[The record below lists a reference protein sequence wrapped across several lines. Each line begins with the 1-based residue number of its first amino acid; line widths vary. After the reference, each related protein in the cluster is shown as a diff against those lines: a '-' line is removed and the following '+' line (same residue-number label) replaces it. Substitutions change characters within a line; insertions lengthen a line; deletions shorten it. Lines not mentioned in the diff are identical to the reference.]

1 MVKIGPDSGDNW
13 PITWGDDDILY
24 TSYGDGKGFADRAK
38 LSLGFALIQG
48 AVPRLAVKDLPSDA
62 DTPMGG
68 GNRAIKASGLLM
80 VDRVLYMFV
89 RNYRVNDDFRQA
101 RLAWSQ
107 DRGRHWRWA
116 DWHFAGTFGCPEF
129 VQFGPN
135 YAGARDGFVYVVS
148 QANDS
153 AYGYSPDIVMAR
165 VPKAKV
171 ADRAAWEFF
180 TGLDD
185 GGRPSWNRDIGA
197 RKPIFTDPQ
206 GTQRVAIT
214 YNAARRRYFLTTS
227 HRDANQ
233 THTAALGVFDAPEP
247 WGPWTTV
254 YYDDHWSGEFR
265 TYHHKFPTKFMSA
278 DGKTMW
284 LLTRV
289 STAGSTTS
297 VSRKRCSSN
306 AFLIPFSL
314 GPPPQPAERAA
325 GSQAARGHDGAGPD
339 RIEPHARRPRLPRGG
354 DPGRAERSARAGL

>member
-1 MVKIGPDSGDNW
+1 MKFSFLTVLAAAAALAAGPPYPQGDIRLTWDDAVVKIGPDSGDNW

-48 AVPRLAVKDLPSDA
+48 AVPRLAAKDLPSDA

-116 DWHFAGTFGCPEF
+116 DWHFAETFGCPEF

-180 TGLDD
+180 TGLDG

-233 THTAALGVFDAPEP
+233 THTAALGVFDARPSRGVP
-247 WGPWTTV
+247 GPRSTMTTTGPAN
-254 YYDDHWSGEFR
+254 SA
-265 TYHHKFPTKFMSA
+265 PT
-278 DGKTMW
+278 
-284 LLTRV
+284 
-289 STAGSTTS
+289 TTS
-297 VSRKRCSSN
+297 S
-306 AFLIPFSL
+306 
-314 GPPPQPAERAA
+314 PPN
-325 GSQAARGHDGAGPD
+325 S
-339 RIEPHARRPRLPRGG
+339 
-354 DPGRAERSARAGL
+354 